1 MKARCE
7 NCGEE
12 LLGAVNR
19 CWRCGAGVASAV
31 TVDLPPVRR
40 APPNLPTPKPA
51 TGEDAGAVPTADLPV
66 DEDLTPVAESAL
78 TDSPTDGSPG
88 LAARSPSTVFGEP
101 DEVVPLAMLRDSA
114 GSNPAQ
120 PEVPA
125 SAAERLRTGS
135 MSPARST
142 HYSSIAGAIAS
153 LALGGMSLLLS
164 YFTTLALIPAAMGVA
179 MGIWGLYSTRRA
191 MALAGIVLCS
201 LVLLISGFRGIVDLY
216 EYRYGHSPWDPPE
229 EFEVY
234 DDAYFEER
242 SDL

>member
-19 CWRCGAGVASAV
+19 CWRCGASVASAV

-40 APPNLPTPKPA
+40 APPTLPTPKRA
-51 TGEDAGAVPTADLPV
+51 TGDDAGAVPTADRPA
-66 DEDLTPVAESAL
+66 DEELTPIAESG
-78 TDSPTDGSPG
+78 SPTDGSPG
-88 LAARSPSTVFGEP
+88 LAARNPSTVFGEP
-101 DEVVPLAMLRDSA
+101 DELVPLAMLRDSA
-114 GSNPAQ
+114 SSNPAQ

-125 SAAERLRTGS
+125 SAAERLRTGRT
-135 MSPARST
+135 SPARST

-153 LALGGMSLLLS
+153 LSLGGMSLLFS

-191 MALAGIVLCS
+191 MAFAGIVLCS
-201 LVLLISGFRGIVDLY
+201 LVLLISGIRGIVDVY
-216 EYRYGHSPWDPPE
+216 EYRYGRSPWDPPE